1 MFYTQLTCKVHLLIK
16 KADSPMPFPLPFLSH
31 AHASAITHVPVALGN
46 RSYDILIGAGIA
58 HTTLASL
65 TTLGEGLRVA
75 VVTDTNIA
83 PLHAQPFVDR
93 LQEAGFQVS
102 LIIVEAGEASKAW
115 STLGTICDEILAT
128 KIERGDLLIALGG
141 GVIGD
146 LVGFAA
152 SIVRRGIRFVQV
164 PTSLLA
170 QVDSSVGGK
179 TGVNS
184 AHGKNLIGTFYQ
196 PSLVMVDTSYLD
208 TLPEREFRA
217 GYAEVIKYG
226 LINNLDF
233 FDWCESHWREI
244 FSGEGGA
251 REHAIATSCRA
262 KAAVVAKDEHEKGD
276 RALLNLGHTFGH
288 ALERMTGYD
297 TSRLV
302 HGEGVSIGMAMA
314 FRFSAERELCV
325 WDDAIRVSDHL
336 CQVGLPTT
344 LQDISGEPC
353 SVDALLDAML
363 QDKKVVRGEL
373 TFILANGIGQS
384 FIAKGIPMSDV
395 RSFLE
400 QELQQG

>member
-1 MFYTQLTCKVHLLIK
+1 VVPF
-16 KADSPMPFPLPFLSH
+16 SENERMPISLPFTSQRTD
-31 AHASAITHVPVALGN
+31 SSFTHVPVALGP
-46 RSYDILIGAGIA
+46 RSYDIHIGAGVAIHA
-58 HTTLASL
+58 MESL
-65 TTLGEGLRVA
+65 TALGQGLRVA
-75 VVTDTNIA
+75 VITDTHVA
-83 PLHAQPFVDR
+83 PFYAESVVQALKG
-93 LQEAGFQVS
+93 AGFVVS
-102 LIIVEAGEASKAW
+102 LIVVEAGEISKDWA
-115 STLGTICDEILAT
+115 TLAKICDEILSA
-128 KIERGDLLIALGG
+128 KIERGDLLLALGG

-152 SIVRRGIRFVQV
+152 SIVRRGVRFVQM
-164 PTSLLA
+164 PTTLLA

-179 TGVNS
+179 TGINS
-184 AHGKNLIGTFYQ
+184 SHGKNLIGSFYQ
-196 PSLVMVDTSYLD
+196 PSLVLVDTTFLN
-208 TLPEREFRA
+208 TLPEREFKA

-226 LINNLDF
+226 LINNIDF
-233 FDWCESHWREI
+233 FDWCETHWREI

-297 TSRLV
+297 AARLV

-344 LQDISGEPC
+344 LQDIPGEHC

-384 FIAKGIPMSDV
+384 FIAKDIPISDV
-395 RSFLE
+395 RAFLE
-400 QELQQG
+400 EELQRG